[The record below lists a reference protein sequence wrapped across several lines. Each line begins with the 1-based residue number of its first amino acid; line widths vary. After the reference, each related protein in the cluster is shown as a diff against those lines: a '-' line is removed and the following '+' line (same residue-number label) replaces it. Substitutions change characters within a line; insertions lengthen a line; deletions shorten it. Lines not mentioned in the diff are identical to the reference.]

1 MAKEDRFTS
10 YLPMEGNAI
19 ILQPVRPPIGR
30 FLVLLI
36 LAVTYCKATRANDSC
51 SLQISL
57 LTCSPGS
64 ELYSTF
70 GHSAIRLKD
79 PNTNTD
85 IVFNYGTFNFD
96 DPGFYRK
103 FTRGKLDYFLSVSD
117 YSGFLESYKEE
128 KRIVYEQILNL
139 TCPQK
144 QRLQL
149 ALQENTLPE
158 HRFYRYDFIKNNC
171 TTRIRD
177 LLLDLIDSSTLI
189 KFNLPQNST
198 ARKLIHQYLDQGG
211 KQWSKLG
218 IDVLLGSK
226 IDQKLNAS
234 GTMFLPEYLMKGVAE
249 MKVNEKRPLVAKKQ
263 ALLMYSQV
271 PETSKVNTPFLVFS
285 LLTLVMGL
293 VYISKSKN
301 GSLVFLFDT
310 LLFGVTGLIGV
321 LLCFMWWGTNHEACS
336 SNYNL
341 LWALPFNLVA
351 LAFVRKGSKWIK
363 LYCIMLAVI
372 SSLLLLFWPWLPQQL
387 NVAIVPVAMLLLVRS
402 LQIVVTIKQEKKIN
416 GL

>member
-1 MAKEDRFTS
+1 MR
-10 YLPMEGNAI
+10 L
-19 ILQPVRPPIGR
+19 PIGR
-30 FLVLLI
+30 FLVLI
-36 LAVTYCKATRANDSC
+36 VLAVTYCKAAIANDSC

-64 ELYSTF
+64 DLYSTF
-70 GHSAIRLKD
+70 GHSALRLKD
-79 PNTNTD
+79 PDTNTD

-96 DPGFYRK
+96 DPDFYRK
-103 FTRGKLDYFLSVSD
+103 FTVGKLNYFLSVSD

-128 KRIVYEQILNL
+128 KRSVYEQILNL

-149 ALQENTLPE
+149 ALQENTLPG

-177 LLLDLIDSSTLI
+177 LLLNLIDSITRIRLNS
-189 KFNLPQNST
+189 PQNVSP
-198 ARKLIHQYLDQGG
+198 RKLIHQYLEHGG
-211 KQWSKLG
+211 KQWSELG

-249 MKVNEKRPLVAKKQ
+249 MTTLGKRPLVAKKQ
-263 ALLMYSQV
+263 ALLIYSQV
-271 PETSKVNTPFLVFS
+271 PKTSKVNTPLIVFS

-293 VYISKSKN
+293 VYIFKSKN
-301 GSLVFLFDT
+301 SSLVCLFDT
-310 LLFGVTGLIGV
+310 LLFGVTGLIGL

-336 SNYNL
+336 SNCNL

-363 LYCIMLAVI
+363 LYCIMLAII

-387 NVAIVPVAMLLLVRS
+387 NVAIVPVVMLLLVRC
-402 LQIVVTIKQEKKIN
+402 LQIAITIKQEKKIN